1 LAGAIGALGGVLVN
15 LAFRQS
21 FLTLKNGD
29 AAYLAFIAFYVLC
42 CLVSG
47 IVHTLPRLGRLLGV
61 CYRRALK

>member
-29 AAYLAFIAFYVLC
+29 GAYIAFIAFYVVC
-42 CLVSG
+42 CLVTWVVF
-47 IVHTLPRLGRLLGV
+47 IRQRMGRLLGV
-61 CYRRALK
+61 GLALA